1 MARVTE
7 VFRPEQFPGEPDA
20 ATRAD
25 LAALWHHLFPG
36 TGGEGEPH
44 AGYAVLANSPKT
56 ALAVAR
62 MTDFVIGEL
71 PWAQRRDLR
80 ELAVQAL
87 NRHFQCEFSWEAHLD
102 LAQLAGISREQQ
114 QALADWRTS
123 ALFDDEQ
130 RLVIE
135 YTLACVAGQVPEA
148 LFARVVDQYGE
159 AGAVE
164 FTVTVG
170 WWSLWAML
178 LNATRPEFR
187 RDRARPLPK
196 DGQELEAWRPP
207 G

>member
-7 VFRPEQFPGEPDA
+7 IFRPADYPGNPDD
-20 ATRAD
+20 ATRAGLD
-25 LAALWHHLFPG
+25 ALWRHLFPA

-44 AGYAVLANSPKT
+44 AGYAILAHSPQT
-56 ALAVAR
+56 ALQVAR

-87 NRHFQCEFSWEAHLD
+87 NWRFKCDFSWQAHLE
-102 LAQLAGISREQQ
+102 LAKLAGISLEQQ
-114 QALADWRTS
+114 QAIPDWRTS
-123 ALFDDEQ
+123 ELFDDEQ

-135 YTLACVAGQVPEA
+135 YTLACVGGQVPED
-148 LFARVVDQYGE
+148 LFARVVARYGE

-178 LNATRPEFR
+178 LNAAQPEFR

-196 DGQELEAWRPP
+196 DGRERQRYERD
-207 G
+207 

>member
-1 MARVTE
+1 MARVSE
-7 VFRPEQFPGEPDA
+7 IFRPADHPGHPDPA
-20 ATRAD
+20 G
-25 LAALWHHLFPG
+25 LAELWRHLFPPA
-36 TGGEGEPH
+36 GEGEPH
-44 AGYAVLANSPKT
+44 AGYAILAHSPQT
-56 ALAVAR
+56 ALQVAK

-87 NRHFQCEFSWEAHLD
+87 NWHFKCDFSWEAHRE
-102 LAQLAGISREQQ
+102 LAQLAGIGLEQQ
-114 QALADWRTS
+114 DAIPDWRTS

-135 YTLACVAGQVPEA
+135 YTLACVSGQVPEE
-148 LFARVVDQYGE
+148 LFARGVERYGE

-187 RDRARPLPK
+187 RDRAQPLPK
-196 DGQELEAWRPP
+196 DGHELEAWRADD
-207 G
+207 